1 MAELKNMKKIYFYIF
16 ISGICVSIVLITSSR
31 DPNVA
36 YIGEILLVVSILG
49 SIIAIPN
56 DSYPKLLFRK
66 MIMKLNSHKEKI
78 KKELED
84 K

>member
-16 ISGICVSIVLITSSR
+16 ISGIWASIFLITTSR

-36 YIGEILLVVSILG
+36 YVGEILLVVSILG

-66 MIMKLNSHKEKI
+66 MIMNFNSHKEKI